1 MEEFKLLQ
9 LGLNRNEAKV
19 YRILLQLGQAS
30 AGELI
35 KKTEF
40 HRNIVYDNLEKL
52 IDKGLVTFIIEGNIK
67 IFQAAPPEMI
77 TEMLD
82 KEQEQLNEKKKLAEE
97 LKNEAIKLKSSHH
110 VQQEATIYRG
120 VRGLKVLFNDTLNV
134 GSDYYVIGAPR
145 SSLELMGSAFWENY
159 NLKRVQKK
167 IVVKML
173 FNEDLRRWSKI
184 IQSKKTII
192 KFLSKKF
199 DGLTETIIYGNK
211 VAFIVWTE
219 KPIATLIQDPH
230 LASNYRKYFH
240 ALWGQAKI

>member
-19 YRILLQLGQAS
+19 YLVLLQLGQAT

-52 IDKGLVTFIIEGNIK
+52 IDKGLVTFILEGSVK
-67 IFQAAPPEMI
+67 IFQAAPPEML

-82 KEQEQLNEKKKLAEE
+82 KEQEQLNERKKLAEE
-97 LKNEAIKLKSSHH
+97 LKKEATTLRLTHNI
-110 VQQEATIYRG
+110 QQEAMIYRG
-120 VRGLKVLFNDTLNV
+120 IRGLKVLFNDTLNV

-145 SSLELMGSAFWENY
+145 KSLEIMSSTFWENY
-159 NLKRVQKK
+159 NLKRIQKK
-167 IVVKML
+167 IAVKML
-173 FNEDLRRWSKI
+173 FNEDLRKWSKV

-192 KFLSKKF
+192 KFLPKRF

-219 KPIATLIQDPH
+219 KPLATLIQDVH
-230 LASNYRKYFH
+230 LANNYRKYFRG
-240 ALWGQAKI
+240 LWEQAKA